1 MSYRF
6 ETLQI
11 HAGQESADPATNSRA
26 VPIYQTVAYS
36 FDDAEHAARL
46 FGLQE
51 FGNIYTR
58 IMNPTNDVLEKRIA
72 ALEGGTAALAVASG
86 HAAEFLAFTTLAE
99 AGDNIVASPNVY
111 GGTHNMLSVTL
122 PRLGI
127 EARFVGPEDDPADYA
142 RLIDDRTKAVFLE
155 SVPNPSLRL
164 PDVRAIAEVAHARG
178 VAVVVD
184 NTSGIG
190 GYLFRPIEHGADVV
204 IHSATKWING
214 HGTALGGLL
223 VDAGTFDWGNGR
235 YPGFSEPSPSYRGV
249 VFAEAFGAGSPF
261 GNIAFATRARVE
273 GLRDQGQALAPHS
286 AFLLLQG
293 LETLSLRA
301 ERHVEN
307 TRKLVEWF
315 ARQPGVERVDH
326 PELPGHPSH
335 AIAQR
340 DYPRGAGAFFTF
352 DLEGGVAAGRAF
364 LDAVRLASRLVNL
377 GDAKTS
383 VTHPASTTHSQLSEA
398 ELRAAG
404 VGPGRIRVTPGL
416 EHVDDLIADFD
427 QALEA
432 ARRAV
437 AATAAD

>member
-11 HAGQESADPATNSRA
+11 HAGQEVDPTTKSRT
-26 VPIYQTVAYS
+26 VPIYQTVAYN
-36 FDDAEHAARL
+36 FDNAEHAAKL

-51 FGNIYTR
+51 FGNIYSR

-72 ALEGGTAALAVASG
+72 ALEGGVAGLATASG

-99 AGDNIVASPNVY
+99 AGDNIVASPNIY

-127 EARFVGPEDDPADYA
+127 EGRFVGSEDDPADYA
-142 RLIDDRTKAVFLE
+142 RLIDERTKAVFLE

-164 PDVRAIAEVAHARG
+164 PDIRAIAEVAHERG

-184 NTSGIG
+184 NTGGIG
-190 GYLFRPIEHGADVV
+190 GYLIRPAEHGADVV

-214 HGTALGGLL
+214 HGTALGGLI
-223 VDAGTFDWGNGR
+223 VDVGSFDWGNGR
-235 YPGFSEPSPSYRGV
+235 YPGFSEPSPSYHGLVFSETFGV
-249 VFAEAFGAGSPF
+249 GSPF

-273 GLRDQGQALAPHS
+273 GLRDQGQSLAPQS
-286 AFLLLQG
+286 AFYFLNG

-301 ERHVEN
+301 ERHIEN

-315 ARQPGVERVDH
+315 GQQEGVVGVNY
-326 PELPGHPSH
+326 PELPDHPSYG
-335 AIAQR
+335 IAQR

-352 DLEGGVAAGRAF
+352 DLEGGVEAGRAF
-364 LDAVRLASRLVNL
+364 LDAVQLASRLVNL

-383 VTHPASTTHSQLSEA
+383 VTHPASTTHSQLDA
-398 ELRAAG
+398 EGLRTAG
-404 VGPGRIRVTPGL
+404 IEPGRIRVTPGL
-416 EHVDDLIADFD
+416 EHVDDLIEDFA
-427 QALEA
+427 QALQA
-432 ARRAV
+432 ARLAV
-437 AATAAD
+437 TATAAD